1 MPASLPNLRA
11 PRSRPCSPYFVWLGW
26 LEWRAQRRAQ
36 ARTSPPPAAALAE
49 RTAGALALLLGLAA
63 LAAAAGPVLARH
75 AARTPP
81 LLARMAAFALG
92 ATVCVL
98 AARTLGRLVRFV
110 RELCERGQ
118 RIDAKRRA
126 AG

>member
-49 RTAGALALLLGLAA
+49 RAAGALALLLGLAA
-63 LAAAAGPVLARH
+63 LVAVAGPTLAQQ
-75 AARTPP
+75 AVQTPP
-81 LLARMAAFALG
+81 LLARMAAFALS
-92 ATVCVL
+92 AAVFVL
-98 AARTLGRLVRFV
+98 ATRALVRCVHFV
-110 RELCERGQ
+110 HALCERG
-118 RIDAKRRA
+118 RCIDAARRA